1 MPWRNGKL
9 ILVNGRQRTWA
20 ILSDPVDELLRNRVI
35 HGTGLIVFNACA
47 VVDQPC
53 REQVGIAVIQIVKQ
67 LADILAHRHFQ
78 LHAEIVGELLRQ
90 FIVQTIFLPLITE

>member
-1 MPWRNGKL
+1 MGDIVRPGRRAVAKL
-9 ILVNGRQRTWA
+9 NNTWGRA
-20 ILSDPVDELLRNRVI
+20 DS
-35 HGTGLIVFNACA
+35 FNACA
-47 VVDQPC
+47 VVDQPS